1 MEKKEEFLGEKLVD
15 ENGNEVEWNG
25 TNGGGL
31 ADKYSAMM
39 EDADDSWIELFRREI
54 FSKEGPVDRLHILVY
69 GISADFVVSANV
81 YVTMGL
87 TFSYSVAKR
96 YNFSLQLFH
105 KKATNQTIDL
115 EEANYNFDFY
125 VMGTLGIRAG
135 VEFEIGIGLFS
146 LKLDS
151 IGITAETGA
160 YARLWGYFYY
170 HLSWTKSGGKDSNA
184 SGAMLVEIGLYLK
197 ITFKAQLF
205 SNEKLTYQPTLY
217 ENEWPLWL
225 LPHGGGL

>member
-1 MEKKEEFLGEKLVD
+1 
-15 ENGNEVEWNG
+15 
-25 TNGGGL
+25 
-31 ADKYSAMM
+31 
-39 EDADDSWIELFRREI
+39 
-54 FSKEGPVDRLHILVY
+54 
-69 GISADFVVSANV
+69 
-81 YVTMGL
+81 MGL

-217 ENEWPLWL
+217 ENEWPLWSAGAQENVYGFFHTEEDYDMTL
-225 LPHGGGL
+225 TGQRTAAFPQELFYMCYMDMKTGEQYGVLDDAGQLEDESKPAKLFGQAHQAGLYLCPVDHG